1 MESAYVQALID
12 SLKKKQQILE
22 NLIVLNEEQS
32 QIIAQEEFSGEKFQ
46 DNIDKKDKLIE
57 NLVRLDEGF
66 DSVFARV
73 RQELDGRKHLYEEQI
88 KIMQGLIRKVTE
100 LSVKV
105 ERQEASNKSQI
116 QSRFASMKKEVREAK
131 RSSTMANKYYKS
143 MNKLNYEPHFM
154 DQKK

>member
-32 QIIAQEEFSGEKFQ
+32 QIITQEEFSGEKFQ

-73 RQELDGRKHLYEEQI
+73 RQELDGKKHLYEEQI
-88 KIMQGLIRKVTE
+88 KIMQGLIRMVTE

-105 ERQEASNKSQI
+105 ERQEAANKSQI